1 MTADRSESRDELQTL
16 RRGLCALRFLNSNGP
31 TTLTALSQA
40 LGLTRATTH
49 RIMMTLLT
57 EGYCRRVPNSHLYLV
72 SPSVAELSSGMQSA
86 NLLTNVAMDLIGR
99 LGQELKLPVALVV
112 PGGVNMRVLLASEG
126 SGAKTKVR
134 ISPGYETPMLRA
146 TTGLLYLA
154 LEREQVREKMLAQ
167 LFTENCTPQSQRKVR
182 QQIDQ
187 ARLQTFMII
196 DDQYPEGSLGVAVI
210 NDELPVGGVMLRY
223 DKYAISRQTV
233 VAELLPRLRT
243 LATGISHGL
252 KEHTAHLHAVMPRA
266 EAGAAAVALEQ

>member
-1 MTADRSESRDELQTL
+1 MISIRSESRDELQTL
-16 RRGLCALRFLNSNGP
+16 SRGLRALRFLNSNGP
-31 TTLTALSQA
+31 TTLTDLGNALK
-40 LGLTRATTH
+40 LTRATTH

-72 SPSVAELSSGMQSA
+72 SPAVAELSSGMQSA

-112 PGGVNMRVLLASEG
+112 PSGLNMRVLLASDR
-126 SGAKTKVR
+126 SGARTRVR

-154 LEREQVREKMLAQ
+154 LEREQVREKMLEQ
-167 LFTENCTPQSQRKVR
+167 LFAANHTLKIQHKVR
-182 QQIDQ
+182 QQLDQ

-210 NDELPVGGVMLRY
+210 NDDLPVGGVMLRY
-223 DKYAISRQTV
+223 DKYALSRQTV
-233 VAELLPRLRT
+233 VTELLPRLRT
-243 LATGISHGL
+243 LATGISSGL
-252 KEHTAHLHAVMPRA
+252 KELTVGRQSTHHAN
-266 EAGAAAVALEQ
+266 AA